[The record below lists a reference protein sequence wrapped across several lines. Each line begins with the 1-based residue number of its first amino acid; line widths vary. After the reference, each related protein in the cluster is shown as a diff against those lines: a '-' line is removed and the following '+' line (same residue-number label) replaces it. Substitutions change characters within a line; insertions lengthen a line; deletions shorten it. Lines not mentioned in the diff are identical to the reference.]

1 MVKQNL
7 SGSSLLRI
15 AGGFIA
21 VFSVAMTLLVLFVI
35 PGACSFLG
43 GLQLLILGFL
53 FIIGGLIFFLGTAL
67 SWKKRKV
74 EANPKGALE

>member
-1 MVKQNL
+1 MVRQNP

-21 VFSVAMTLLVLFVI
+21 VFSAVMALLILFVI
-35 PGACSFLG
+35 PGACSFLS
-43 GLQLLILGFL
+43 GLELLILGFL
-53 FIIGGLIFFLGTAL
+53 FIIGGLTFFLGTVF
-67 SWKKRKV
+67 SWKKGKV